1 MRTVPRKPM
10 LHVAAVVLTALFCCG
25 SAAALTLDL
34 PTSATETGQDVRS
47 EDSLLF
53 PTGPRSGGGGEGF
66 VAEGRITRQ
75 AWLVPRAGVT
85 PFQLLAPLRRQL
97 EEQGFEVLY
106 ECRDRECGG
115 FDFRL
120 ALDLLDAPAMHV
132 DLGDFRYLAARRDE
146 DAGVEAVSIVTS
158 TSASGGHIHITRVAP
173 ADTADSFAART
184 EAADPVPDPGA
195 DGSLAQRLERD
206 GHVVLEGLT
215 FRPGSS
221 ELGDGPFPALSELAD
236 WLMADPDRTIV
247 LVGHSDNIGGLENN
261 IRLSERRAA
270 SVAAML
276 VREFGIP
283 RARISAR
290 GVGYL
295 APIAPNETEEGR
307 RLNRRVEA
315 VVGAP

>member
-10 LHVAAVVLTALFCCG
+10 LHVAAALLAALFCCG
-25 SAAALTLDL
+25 PATALTLDL
-34 PTSATETGQDVRS
+34 PASATETAQDARS
-47 EDSLLF
+47 EDSLLL

-66 VAEGRITRQ
+66 VAEGRVTRQ
-75 AWLVPRAGVT
+75 AWLIPRGGVT
-85 PFQLLAPLRRQL
+85 PFQLLAPLKRQL
-97 EEQGFEVLY
+97 EDQGFEVRY
-106 ECRDRECGG
+106 ECRDRTCGG

-120 ALDLLDAPAMHV
+120 ALDLLGAPAMHV
-132 DLGDFRYLAARRDE
+132 DLGDYRYLAATRE
-146 DAGVEAVSIVTS
+146 TEAGVEAVSIVTS
-158 TSASGGHIHITRVAP
+158 TSAGGGHIHLTRVAP
-173 ADTADSFAART
+173 ADAADSFAART
-184 EAADPVPDPGA
+184 GASDPTPEP
-195 DGSLAQRLERD
+195 DGSLAQRLDRE

-236 WLMADPDRTIV
+236 WLTADADRTVV
-247 LVGHSDNIGGLENN
+247 LVGHSDNIGGLEDN
-261 IRLSERRAA
+261 IRLSERRAT
-270 SVAAML
+270 SVAEML
-276 VREFGIP
+276 VRAFGIP
-283 RARISAR
+283 RGRISAR